1 LDFRL
6 LGPLEV
12 FDGARAVVIG
22 GGKRRSLLA
31 LLLLH
36 GNEVVSAD
44 RLIDALWGERPPPT
58 AAKGLQVYVS
68 QLRKELQNGAD
79 RDGDVLVTRANGY
92 LLVLGPDDVDV
103 QRFERSVNAG
113 ERALAAGEPDRA
125 AQRLRQGLAL
135 WRGPPLADFTYEA
148 FAQQEI
154 ARLDEL
160 RLVALEQRIDADLA
174 LGRHAQVVGELEAL
188 VREHPLRER
197 IRAQLMLALYRCGRQ
212 AEALEAY
219 RDSRRR
225 MSDELGLEPGPQLRA
240 LEAQILSHS
249 PELAAPVAPR
259 RRGRPDRDE
268 VPGGAAPRRLR
279 LHPALAIIAAAVLLG
294 GAALAAALRSGD
306 DAGGLRSVAL
316 DLAKDSLVGFSPGGR
331 GPQVAIPLPGRP
343 TSVAAVGGRVF
354 VATVDS
360 ATLTVVDGRT
370 RRIVRV
376 VPLQIT
382 PAAVAAAG
390 NRVWVADRRRGVV
403 VKFEAGYERPTAR
416 ITYARARASGP
427 AGLNVREPVSVA
439 GDGGAVWVTD
449 GSRRL
454 TRIDAR
460 SDAVAQFPA
469 GRTLDGVVSGA
480 GAVWAFSS
488 KTATVVRIDPRT
500 GAVTDPIR
508 IATRRGSDKPYPVG
522 IATTPGTVWVLNGNT
537 ATVTRID
544 AAQGG
549 IRDTVAIGM
558 DRLPRGIGASGRTV
572 WVANFDGSVS
582 QIAPGRATPSS
593 IWIGDSLG
601 GVVADGERVW
611 VTTTA
616 LDQQLPGGKG

>member
-212 AEALEAY
+212 AEALG
-219 RDSRRR
+219 DG
-225 MSDELGLEPGPQLRA
+225 LGEP
-240 LEAQILSHS
+240 
-249 PELAAPVAPR
+249 
-259 RRGRPDRDE
+259 
-268 VPGGAAPRRLR
+268 
-279 LHPALAIIAAAVLLG
+279 
-294 GAALAAALRSGD
+294 
-306 DAGGLRSVAL
+306 
-316 DLAKDSLVGFSPGGR
+316 
-331 GPQVAIPLPGRP
+331 
-343 TSVAAVGGRVF
+343 
-354 VATVDS
+354 
-360 ATLTVVDGRT
+360 
-370 RRIVRV
+370 
-376 VPLQIT
+376 
-382 PAAVAAAG
+382 
-390 NRVWVADRRRGVV
+390 ADRRHALVE
-403 VKFEAGYERPTAR
+403 FDA
-416 ITYARARASGP
+416 ARA
-427 AGLNVREPVSVA
+427 
-439 GDGGAVWVTD
+439 
-449 GSRRL
+449 
-454 TRIDAR
+454 
-460 SDAVAQFPA
+460 
-469 GRTLDGVVSGA
+469 
-480 GAVWAFSS
+480 AFE
-488 KTATVVRIDPRT
+488 
-500 GAVTDPIR
+500 
-508 IATRRGSDKPYPVG
+508 
-522 IATTPGTVWVLNGNT
+522 
-537 ATVTRID
+537 
-544 AAQGG
+544 
-549 IRDTVAIGM
+549 
-558 DRLPRGIGASGRTV
+558 
-572 WVANFDGSVS
+572 
-582 QIAPGRATPSS
+582 
-593 IWIGDSLG
+593 SLG
-601 GVVADGERVW
+601 AE
-611 VTTTA
+611 
-616 LDQQLPGGKG
+616 LDLQRAARLLASA